1 MIYKDPAASLVQ
13 RVEDLVSQMTLP
25 EKLAQMHALWLVL
38 SEDGEHKLRP
48 DASNAFSTG
57 DPGVVQKLIA
67 NGLGQI
73 TRPLGTFG
81 VEPRA
86 GVRALNR
93 FQKDIIEGT
102 RLGIPVMSLSERS
115 AALSDVARAWHR
127 CLMCHAMLGGG
138 VRKSAS
144 PKTRI

>member
-102 RLGIPVMSLSERS
+102 RLG
-115 AALSDVARAWHR
+115 DVARAWHR